1 MYDIN
6 RSELYNTTDMPNSIN
21 TCWNLLEHK
30 EISHKSYAKPKDIF
44 LCKMVSVGH
53 IVAEH
58 NWVVEHLRR
67 RHHQNDRTTD
77 IYGDRGYTYSYAL
90 N

>member
-1 MYDIN
+1 MISTE
-6 RSELYNTTDMPNSIN
+6 R
-21 TCWNLLEHK
+21 WNLLEHK

-53 IVAEH
+53 IAAEH

-77 IYGDRGYTYSYAL
+77 IYGDRDSMSVYLFLCFKLTCLDGQHPH
-90 N
+90 